1 MQNLPKIFTQKLEKI
16 FSKEELEIIYSWYS
30 LKKRQVSFRVNTL
43 KSSNEEIESILHKE
57 NIKFQKISY
66 LTNWYKL
73 IDWLEK
79 DLWNL
84 DIFTE
89 WKIYLQW
96 ITSQFIWEI
105 VQKDFKNQD
114 LKILDLTASPGW
126 KTSHISAIMQNYW
139 EIIANE
145 LNTIRIEKLNF
156 TINRQWC
163 TNIKV
168 IHWDA
173 RNLKNLFPNWYFDLI
188 IADLPCSAEWRI
200 NLNNEKSYLFLQKP
214 WINEKNYKIQKD
226 ILKNTVDLLKI
237 WWSLIYSTCT
247 IDPRENEAII
257 HFLLSNYKDLVIE
270 EINDIFEN
278 ENIKKYIKKWIKSF
292 DKYIY
297 NSQVS
302 KTIRIIPSQ
311 ETEWFFIAKIKKLE
325 NL

>member
-16 FSKEELEIIYSWYS
+16 FSKEELEIIYSGYS

-66 LTNWYKL
+66 LTNGYKL
-73 IDWLEK
+73 IDGLEK

-89 WKIYLQW
+89 GKIYLQG
-96 ITSQFIWEI
+96 ITSQFIGEI

-114 LKILDLTASPGW
+114 LKILDLTASPGG
-126 KTSHISAIMQNYW
+126 KTSHISAIMQNYG

-156 TINRQWC
+156 TINRQGC

-168 IHWDA
+168 IHGDA
-173 RNLKNLFPNWYFDLI
+173 RNLKNLFPNGYFDLI
-188 IADLPCSAEWRI
+188 IADLPCSAEGRI

-214 WINEKNYKIQKD
+214 GINEKNYKIQKD

-237 WWSLIYSTCT
+237 GGSLIYSTCT

-278 ENIKKYIKKWIKSF
+278 ENIKKYIKKGIKSF

-311 ETEWFFIAKIKKLE
+311 ETEGFFIAKIKKLE